1 VAERIVTVGLVLAL
15 VASVG
20 QTIVG
25 LVNGLVFDGRYI
37 QLDLD
42 REFNV
47 FAWAS
52 SAATFAAAFAAL
64 LAAVALEEG
73 RARWATFATILAF
86 FSADDLLV
94 LHERLTRR
102 LREFKESVSGLALD
116 PAEVKAEERERQ
128 S

>member
-1 VAERIVTVGLVLAL
+1 MAERIVAVGLVLAL
-15 VASVG
+15 VAAVG

-25 LVNGLVFDGRYI
+25 LVNGLVFDGRYG

-64 LAAVALEEG
+64 LAAIALDEA
-73 RARWATFATILAF
+73 RARWATLAAILAF

-102 LREFKESVSGLALD
+102 LFVGVFELPDFESTFATVATRS
-116 PAEVKAEERERQ
+116 R
-128 S
+128 